1 MCLYYCSKK
10 EVSSKTT
17 DSTGMKALLFTLSIT
32 VFSTESYAKNV
43 YSCEGQATMC
53 VRKTEGLWRADVC
66 DSGNYIFV
74 FNSDYSELQYDK
86 LISRRNGVEKKV
98 TEFLKCKT
106 VANVSEKRNQ
116 QLLGSSN
123 GRLTCI
129 DFDGS
134 QLGIPEVIEEVIHIS
149 SDKER
154 FAIYPMHSHS
164 FLMNGPSADTA
175 TFGKCTK
182 LK

>member
-1 MCLYYCSKK
+1 MRAI
-10 EVSSKTT
+10 VFV
-17 DSTGMKALLFTLSIT
+17 LFVTF
-32 VFSTESYAKNV
+32 FSAQSYSKNV

-66 DSGNYIFV
+66 NSSNYIFV
-74 FNSDYSELQYDK
+74 FNADYSELQYDK
-86 LISRRNGVEKKV
+86 VIGKRNGVEQKV

-134 QLGIPEVIEEVIHIS
+134 QLGIPEIIEEIIHIS
-149 SDKER
+149 SNKDR
-154 FAIYPMHSHS
+154 FSIYPMHSHA
-164 FLMNGPSADTA
+164 FLMDGPSADTV
-175 TFGKCTK
+175 TFGKCTR